1 MKKRARQLR
10 ERQTATEARLW
21 YHLRNRRMKGNKF
34 RRQHPIGKYVVDF
47 YCPNACLAIEL
58 DGGGHAEEKQKIY
71 DDEREKIL
79 ASYGVKVVRFWDNEV
94 WQELESV
101 LQRIWDILP
110 ENPSP

>member
-1 MKKRARQLR
+1 MEKRARQLR

-47 YCPNACLAIEL
+47 YCPTAHLAIEL
-58 DGGGHAEEKQKIY
+58 DGGGHAEKKQEIY
-71 DDEREKIL
+71 DDEREKVL